1 MTWNILA
8 SEWIKKSYY
17 PTVKDQSLF
26 QRKTRIQTILEKIKD
41 TDPDILCLQE
51 VMPLEYTRLY
61 EAFPKYHF
69 SRLAAIQW
77 YKADR
82 PMNKADRPMNKSS
95 KSGNL
100 IMVKKGF
107 HEWTEHPFDFGI
119 YVKVDRL
126 HIFNVHLDDVSYQ
139 KRIRQL
145 HQLNLSMDHVIVAG
159 DFNQDYKPTSAL
171 YQVPGFTVHNK
182 CSTYFVEKKMNLDNI
197 LTKGIKTKS
206 FNQTKGIHVNQTKG
220 IQTHSFNHPGAEP
233 ERLRR
238 TQPSCSYV
246 PDHVEEG
253 LNLYGSDHIP
263 VTVTI

>member
-1 MTWNILA
+1 
-8 SEWIKKSYY
+8 
-17 PTVKDQSLF
+17 
-26 QRKTRIQTILEKIKD
+26 
-41 TDPDILCLQE
+41 
-51 VMPLEYTRLY
+51 MPLEYTRLY
-61 EAFPKYHF
+61 EAFPKYKF

-95 KSGNL
+95 KSGNV

-145 HQLNLSMDHVIVAG
+145 HQLNLTMDHVIVAG

-171 YQVPGFTVHNK
+171 YQLPGFTVHNK

-197 LTKGIKTKS
+197 LTKGIKTQS
-206 FNQTKGIHVNQTKG
+206 FNQTNPKRPRNAVPWSRARPATCG
-220 IQTHSFNHPGAEP
+220 
-233 ERLRR
+233 
-238 TQPSCSYV
+238 YV
-246 PDHVEEG
+246 PDRVEEG
-253 LNLYGSDHIP
+253 IHMYGSDHIP

>member
-17 PTVKDQSLF
+17 PTVKDPSLF
-26 QRKTRIQTILEKIKD
+26 QRKTRIQIILEKIKD
-41 TDPDILCLQE
+41 TNPDILCLQE

-61 EAFPKYHF
+61 EAFPKYQF
-69 SRLAAIQW
+69 SRLAPIQW
-77 YKADR
+77 YKTDR

-107 HEWTEHPFDFGI
+107 THWTEHPFEYGV
-119 YVKVDRL
+119 YVMVDRL

-139 KRIRQL
+139 KRLRQL
-145 HQLNLSMDHVIVAG
+145 RQLNLSMDHVIVAG

-171 YQVPGFTVHNK
+171 YQVPGFTVHNR
-182 CSTYFVEKKMNLDNI
+182 CNTYFVEKKMNLDNI
-197 LTKGIKTKS
+197 LTKGIKTK
-206 FNQTKGIHVNQTKG
+206 GLANQTKG
-220 IQTHSFNHPGAEP
+220 IQTHSFNHLGAEP
-233 ERLRR
+233 WRSRR
-238 TQPSCSYV
+238 TRPSTCGYV
-246 PDHVEEG
+246 PRVEEG
-253 LNLYGSDHIP
+253 LDLYGSDHIP